1 MACSN
6 LANLVAIPAGNTLS
20 GPIVPFPVSLT
31 FRTSLRNEIFHLQI
45 GSARLYNMAGQ
56 WSSFELG
63 YTNRDGSIGTDTN
76 LLFVRPLRTLSN
88 GNPIQVRDFTTR
100 SPGIPAATGMG
111 SVFVTLKMADG
122 SVYSSAD
129 REERAVIDDGI
140 LIVSFNPGSQLT
152 SRILATLTPADT
164 LEARTRTHQVSTS
177 P

>member
-1 MACSN
+1 
-6 LANLVAIPAGNTLS
+6 
-20 GPIVPFPVSLT
+20 
-31 FRTSLRNEIFHLQI
+31 
-45 GSARLYNMAGQ
+45 MAGQ

-76 LLFVRPLRTLSN
+76 LLFVRLLRTLSN

-140 LIVSFNPGSQLT
+140 LIVSTNPSSQLT

-164 LEARTRTHQVSTS
+164 LEPKTRTHQVSTS
-177 P
+177 PQLFLGDTTPGTKSLWYIEPQLGIRAPLLWNIDGIETLITL

>member
-1 MACSN
+1 
-6 LANLVAIPAGNTLS
+6 
-20 GPIVPFPVSLT
+20 
-31 FRTSLRNEIFHLQI
+31 
-45 GSARLYNMAGQ
+45 MAGQ

-88 GNPIQVRDFTTR
+88 GNAIQVRDFTTR

-140 LIVSFNPGSQLT
+140 LIVRTNPSSQLT
-152 SRILATLTPADT
+152 SRISATPTPADT
-164 LEARTRTHQVSTS
+164 LVPKTRTPQALTS
-177 P
+177 PQRFLGDTTPRIKSLWYIEQQLGTRAPLLWNTDAIETPITL